1 MTRLLTLVVLGIAL
15 VVTLAEAQSTSIH
28 VIAKIVESTFI
39 GNPHNPKIG
48 DRIINRVV
56 MFDDQNNEVGT
67 GVGICTF
74 FSVPPQDTLLQC
86 LITSVFDNRGQIMF
100 GGIVP
105 PPNVGAEGH
114 FGMLGGTGEFR
125 TARGEV
131 TIVVLTPDT
140 QDATCNGAIT

>member
-1 MTRLLTLVVLGIAL
+1 MTRLLTLVVLCIA
-15 VVTLAEAQSTSIH
+15 VVSTLAEAQSTSIE

-39 GNPHNPKIG
+39 GNPRNPKIG
-48 DRIINRVV
+48 DRFINRVV
-56 MFDDQNNEVGT
+56 MFDDQDMEMEVGT

-86 LITSVFDNRGQIMF
+86 LITSEFNDRGQIMF

-105 PPNVGAEGH
+105 PPNVGGEGH
-114 FGMLGGTGEFR
+114 FGILGGTGEFS

-131 TIVVLTPDT
+131 TIVVKSPDL
-140 QDATCNGAIT
+140 QEATFDIE

>member
-48 DRIINRVV
+48 DQIINRVV

-86 LITSVFDNRGQIMF
+86 LRQLKNSRIRV
-100 GGIVP
+100 
-105 PPNVGAEGH
+105 
-114 FGMLGGTGEFR
+114 
-125 TARGEV
+125 
-131 TIVVLTPDT
+131 
-140 QDATCNGAIT
+140 

>member
-15 VVTLAEAQSTSIH
+15 VATLAAAQSTSIH
-28 VIAKIVESTFI
+28 VTAKIVESTFI

-48 DRIINRVV
+48 DQFINRVV
-56 MFDDQNNEVGT
+56 MFDEQDNEVGT

-100 GGIVP
+100 GGVVP
-105 PPNVGAEGH
+105 PPNVGGEGH

-140 QDATCNGAIT
+140 QDARFDIE